1 MHFQFNFLSHYLLTV
16 LLLPQMLRHNED
28 ARILLSSDVGHTG
41 GVLDMKNMQ
50 GVGKNDYDP
59 KKFWANS
66 QLYMVNIKCNIYLF
80 TSSFCTHGGNIFF
93 QIMFMLALER
103 RLAKT
108 NVSAFSVHNGH
119 IDKLLKKDSEDII
132 KWSSVYSIGRKMGQ
146 CELHECFCKH
156 VVITRKLQNILL
168 ISRRLHH
175 AGS

>member
-1 MHFQFNFLSHYLLTV
+1 MMYMYKRLKNPLRYFQCVDTFAAQTEDGWEMHFQYNFLSHYLLTV
-16 LLLPQMLRHNED
+16 FLLPQMLRHNED

-93 QIMFMLALER
+93 
-103 RLAKT
+103 
-108 NVSAFSVHNGH
+108 
-119 IDKLLKKDSEDII
+119 
-132 KWSSVYSIGRKMGQ
+132 
-146 CELHECFCKH
+146 
-156 VVITRKLQNILL
+156 
-168 ISRRLHH
+168 
-175 AGS
+175 